1 MTEKRDALGPDLES
15 LTKAIQGLEDANG
28 ETRDALTLSPDRLHL
43 ARGPKRRIELF
54 IEGDRD
60 SFGQGAVG
68 HALEFGTFR
77 ELRGRREFSAVV
89 VRAGPDDVWI
99 RPISHIAYEAQH
111 YLLTH
116 PVASNEQ
123 LLSYL
128 TPYLE
133 IVSDR
138 DILSIN
144 QQTGL
149 AAELLFLES
158 LLNAAEGLGATAEA
172 AVSSWTG
179 WDSASRDFK
188 SAGVAV
194 EVKASRSS
202 KRVHWVHPMY
212 QLLADPEGEPE
223 EVYVSSVGL
232 QTDRSRSF
240 KLLTLID
247 RVLDRLSGVAADIL
261 VKNLAAYGGQQG
273 FNLSQ
278 RRQYEL
284 EPGFLVTLVPTLY
297 RVDSLRDILRPESFE
312 GGTPP
317 DRVSDIRYRVNLEGV
332 PPTSDMERRR
342 VLEAFFL
349 Q

>member
-1 MTEKRDALGPDLES
+1 
-15 LTKAIQGLEDANG
+15 
-28 ETRDALTLSPDRLHL
+28 
-43 ARGPKRRIELF
+43 
-54 IEGDRD
+54 
-60 SFGQGAVG
+60 
-68 HALEFGTFR
+68 
-77 ELRGRREFSAVV
+77 
-89 VRAGPDDVWI
+89 
-99 RPISHIAYEAQH
+99 
-111 YLLTH
+111 
-116 PVASNEQ
+116 
-123 LLSYL
+123 
-128 TPYLE
+128 
-133 IVSDR
+133 
-138 DILSIN
+138 
-144 QQTGL
+144 
-149 AAELLFLES
+149 
-158 LLNAAEGLGATAEA
+158 
-172 AVSSWTG
+172 
-179 WDSASRDFK
+179 
-188 SAGVAV
+188 
-194 EVKASRSS
+194 
-202 KRVHWVHPMY
+202 MY

-261 VKNLAAYGGQQG
+261 VKNLAAYGGRQG